1 MSSNALP
8 PRIGHRPGLDT
19 QIATLGLGVAG
30 VAAVA
35 AVAAVFVGPV
45 AVAIPVAAAG
55 LVFLVREPL
64 ALLTLYV
71 YIGLF
76 KEEAVVKALP
86 FDATL
91 GLGALLA
98 MVCVSRLVS
107 GRARAV
113 PPLLAL
119 ALAIVGISLVVSLN
133 WTPVADYGTE
143 KTSKFLTL
151 TLLGAVAPFFL
162 IEDESDLRRLGLWIV
177 SLAVVAAGIALA
189 HPPPEGAAQL
199 EVGAGGSTIAVSRL
213 LCSAAIIL
221 LLSALGTSDRRLW
234 ATAGGVGLIVLAA
247 AVGSRGPILS
257 LALALGAT
265 AAVWLLRVPR
275 KVWPVLLVSIAG
287 LAVTPFVSLPEGS
300 SQRLSAVTNDP
311 VAAFERDARSTIYR
325 QAFELVDQHPLRG
338 AGAGAFSNI
347 SPADYP
353 HNLFL
358 ELWSELGFTAMAA
371 VAIAILTV
379 LAGLYQAAWRLPEG
393 PTRRLVYILT
403 GVFLFSLFAVQV
415 SGDIND
421 NREFWVALGVA
432 WVVVRYGVRPARPR
446 EG

>member
-1 MSSNALP
+1 MTTNVLR
-8 PRIGHRPGLDT
+8 PRVAGRRGFET
-19 QIATLGLGVAG
+19 QVATLGLGI
-30 VAAVA
+30 AAVA
-35 AVAAVFVGPV
+35 VLAAVGAVFVGP
-45 AVAIPVAAAG
+45 AALAIPVAVAG
-55 LVFLVREPL
+55 VVLLVREPL

-76 KEEAVVKALP
+76 KEEAVVQALP

-98 MVCVSRLVS
+98 AVCASRLVS
-107 GRARAV
+107 GRARPI

-119 ALAIVGISLVVSLN
+119 ALVAVGISLVVSLN
-133 WTPVADYGTE
+133 WTPVADYGAE

-162 IEDESDLRRLGLWIV
+162 IEDASDLRRLGLWIV
-177 SLAVVAAGIALA
+177 SLAVLAAGIAIA
-189 HPPPEGAAQL
+189 NPPAEGAAQL

-213 LCSAAIIL
+213 LCAAAIIL
-221 LLSALGTSDRRLW
+221 LLTALGSGDKRLW

-265 AAVWLLRVPR
+265 GAVWLLRVPR
-275 KVWPVLLVSIAG
+275 KVWPVLLVSLAG

-300 SQRLSAVTNDP
+300 SERLSAVTSDP

-325 QAFELVDQHPLRG
+325 QALELVDQHPLRG
-338 AGAGAFSNI
+338 AGAGAFSNV

-358 ELWSELGFTAMAA
+358 ELWSELGFLALTLVAAA
-371 VAIAILTV
+371 VVAV

-393 PTRRLVYILT
+393 PSRRLVYILT

-421 NREFWVALGVA
+421 NREFWVTLGVA
-432 WVVVRYGVRPARPR
+432 WVVVRYGLQPARPR
-446 EG
+446 PD